1 MTNYELNDQEVSII
15 SYALGL
21 MYEFRIESD
30 AGTSSKKMEHFAT
43 KQEIENLAKKFGVK
57 LERFYPKK

>member
-1 MTNYELNDQEVSII
+1 MTNYQLDEQEVAII

-30 AGTSSKKMEHFAT
+30 AGTSPKKMQHFAT
-43 KQEIENLAKKFGVK
+43 KRDIERLAKKFGVE
-57 LERFYPKK
+57 LE

>member
-1 MTNYELNDQEVSII
+1 MTNYELNEQEVSIV
-15 SYALGL
+15 SYSLGL